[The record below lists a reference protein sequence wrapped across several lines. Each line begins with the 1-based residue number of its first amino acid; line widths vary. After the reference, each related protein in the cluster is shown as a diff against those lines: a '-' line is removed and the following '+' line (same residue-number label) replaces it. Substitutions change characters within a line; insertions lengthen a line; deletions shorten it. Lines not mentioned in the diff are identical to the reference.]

1 MARTVAP
8 LLSFNAGGQIAKT
21 QVYATW
27 KGRPYVRR
35 YVVPSNPNTAQ
46 QQMTRNVFS
55 WLMQAWKFWPAGAI
69 DAWDAYADSLRITN
83 RNAFAKLNV
92 SPLREQTTVTAITLS
107 PAAKSGIVAQAAVPT
122 PGAGQITMTLTPPD
136 LPNGWEISRAYALAI
151 PQQDPTTEQD
161 FRIASAF
168 DDTAPWAPVITGL
181 EAGQLYVVGGW
192 FRYLK
197 PDGSFAFGQSV
208 QSTSTPT

>member
-1 MARTVAP
+1 MARTTAP
-8 LLSFNAGGQIAKT
+8 LLSFDAGGQIAKT

-35 YVVPSNPNTAQ
+35 YVVPSNPRTAGQ
-46 QQMTRNVFS
+46 TQTRDVFA

-69 DAWDAYADSLRITN
+69 DAWNSYADSLRITN

-92 SPLREQTTVTAITLS
+92 SPLRGETVITDITLS

-122 PGAGQITMTLTPPD
+122 SGASQITMTLTAPD
-136 LPNGWEISRAYALAI
+136 LPIGWTISRAYALAI
-151 PQQDPTTEQD
+151 PQQNPQTEAKYD
-161 FRIASAF
+161 IGSAF

-181 EAGQLYVVGGW
+181 TTGTLYVVGGW
-192 FRYLK
+192 FRFVK
-197 PDGSFAFGQSV
+197 PDGSFAYGPSL
-208 QSTSTPT
+208 QSTSTPS